1 MRLNEKNNLYLID
14 KEYEVWGLESDE
26 ILAVTFAVGIFTF
39 PLFFVHYLLLTVTP
53 LVWLVVLLFV
63 KNKKSE
69 HSVRGRF
76 VRTVLEKLTG
86 KRVWYV

>member
-26 ILAVTFAVGIFTF
+26 ILAVTFAVGILTF
-39 PLFFVHYLLLTVTP
+39 PLLFVHYLLMTLSP
-53 LVWLVVLLFV
+53 LAWLVALLFV